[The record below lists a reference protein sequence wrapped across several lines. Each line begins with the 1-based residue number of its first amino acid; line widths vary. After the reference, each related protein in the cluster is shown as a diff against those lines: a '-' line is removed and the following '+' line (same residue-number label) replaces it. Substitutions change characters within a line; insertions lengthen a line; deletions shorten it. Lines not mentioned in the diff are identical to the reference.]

1 VLPKL
6 NRRDF
11 LKLAGLGACGLAAPQ
26 FFFRAAEAS
35 PEGNRPNVLIVVFD
49 AFSAYHISLYGYQR
63 ETTPN
68 LARLADKA
76 VVFHNHYANGN
87 FTTPGTASL
96 LTGTLPWTHRALNHN
111 DTVAPAFVSQ
121 NLFRAF
127 EGYHRLAYSHNLL
140 VNTQLRQFLIDI
152 DDYTQQGQL
161 FLADDSFLRLL
172 FKNDDDIASVAWNR
186 IIKQREDGTSYS
198 LMLPGVYETLKSRRS
213 EQIKGDFPR
222 GLPNVNEDDV
232 FVLEQG
238 IDWLFQSLVKA
249 PPPFLAYYHFLPP
262 HFPYKTRSEFY
273 NRFAND
279 GYKAVEKPEN
289 LFALNRSKDSKLDT
303 WRTWYDEFILYVD
316 AEFARLYEN
325 LAQNGLLENTWV
337 VLTSDHG
344 ELFERGISGHLTQV
358 LYQPVVRTPL
368 LIFEPGRTS
377 RLDVTIPTSAI
388 DLLPTLTHVTGGE
401 LPPWAEGGIMHPYAP
416 ASQGGPRDIFALQ
429 SKSTGKTEPILQA
442 TAMIVREN
450 YKLTRFWGYDQL
462 DEDLIELYDVEN
474 DPEELDNLVAK
485 SSTIKAELLSA
496 LQTKLDQV
504 EKQRLETLK

>member
-1 VLPKL
+1 M
-6 NRRDF
+6 
-11 LKLAGLGACGLAAPQ
+11 AGLGACGLVAPQ

-35 PEGNRPNVLIVVFD
+35 SDGDRPNVLIVVFD

-68 LARLADKA
+68 LARLAEKA

-111 DTVAPAFVSQ
+111 DTVAKAFVSQ

-161 FLADDSFLRLL
+161 FLADDSFLRVL
-172 FKNDDDIASVAWNR
+172 FRNDDDIASVAWNR
-186 IIKQREDGTSYS
+186 IIKQQEDGTSYS
-198 LMLPGVYETLKSRRS
+198 LMLPGVYDTLKSQRS
-213 EQIKGDFPR
+213 EQIIEDFPR

-232 FVLEQG
+232 FILEQG
-238 IDWLFQSLVKA
+238 IDWLYQSLVKA
-249 PPPFLAYYHFLPP
+249 PQPFLAYYHFLPP
-262 HFPYKTRSEFY
+262 HFPYKTRNEFY

-279 GYKAVEKPEN
+279 NYQAVEKPEN
-289 LFALNRSKDSKLDT
+289 LFALNRSKDAKLHT

-316 AEFARLYEN
+316 AEFARLYDY
-325 LAQNGLLENTWV
+325 LDQNGLLENTWV

-358 LYQPVVRTPL
+358 LYQPVVRVPL

-377 RLDVTIPTSAI
+377 RLDVTTPTSAI
-388 DLLPTLTHVTGGE
+388 DLLPTLTNVTGGE
-401 LPPWAEGGIMHPYAP
+401 SPPWAEGEILPPYAP
-416 ASQGGPRDIFALQ
+416 TSLGEHRDVFALQ
-429 SKSTGKTEPILQA
+429 SKSTGKTEPLLQA

-462 DEDLIELYDVEN
+462 DNDLIELYDVEN
-474 DPEELDNLVAK
+474 DPEELDNLVLK
-485 SSTIKAELLSA
+485 NQTKTAELLA
-496 LQTKLDQV
+496 VLQAKLDQV
-504 EKQRLETLK
+504 EQQRLDTLQ